1 MFSKN
6 SDPIDNYLQ
15 LQKEAQAIGEADK
28 HQHDKAHK
36 KEHAGVHWKQ
46 VGRIGKKQPKFFTKD
61 LVCDCPKTDV
71 NKSNF
76 DQRRFTLKALAKID
90 LENKNRSPGQDRVDK
105 MPLELRAILNV
116 DPEDGNKIY
125 KLMGLSNKQF
135 L

>member
-1 MFSKN
+1 M
-6 SDPIDNYLQ
+6 
-15 LQKEAQAIGEADK
+15 
-28 HQHDKAHK
+28 
-36 KEHAGVHWKQ
+36 
-46 VGRIGKKQPKFFTKD
+46 
-61 LVCDCPKTDV
+61 

-76 DQRRFTLKALAKID
+76 DERRYTLKALAKID

-116 DPEDGNKIY
+116 DPEDGNRIY